1 MSGGGRS
8 NISYRGLVNQYLS
21 AFIQAAKD
29 FQGAMKVSIALG
41 LFSFIF
47 CSDFVLLSFLFS
59 SLTSL
64 SVFWSRR
71 SNPSIQGDEPG

>member
-1 MSGGGRS
+1 MLGGREGFKEECREGEGGGNS
-8 NISYRGLVNQYLS
+8 NVSYRGLVNQYLS

-47 CSDFVLLSFLFS
+47 LF
-59 SLTSL
+59 
-64 SVFWSRR
+64 
-71 SNPSIQGDEPG
+71 